1 MKIVRK
7 FNLAELG
14 KQYESVEIE
23 LEGDTPAD
31 LIRRIDEVYQYYKD
45 QIARGVVR

>member
-23 LEGDTPAD
+23 VEGDTPAE
-31 LIRRIDEVYQYYKD
+31 IIKRIDDVYQYYKD
-45 QIARGVVR
+45 QIANGVVR